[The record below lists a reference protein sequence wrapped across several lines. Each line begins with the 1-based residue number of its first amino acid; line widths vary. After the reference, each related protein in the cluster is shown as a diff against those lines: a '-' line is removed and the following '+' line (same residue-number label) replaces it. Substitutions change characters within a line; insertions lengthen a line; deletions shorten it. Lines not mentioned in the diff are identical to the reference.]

1 MRRSQ
6 GYGYVSG
13 QRRAGIRG
21 LESKGRPLWDGTSL
35 LRVQP
40 ASEVEIAAFRT
51 AEAADADEEV
61 VEGPKASQSSTW
73 SRPRMRTLRLVEQ

>member
-1 MRRSQ
+1 VRRSQ

-21 LESKGRPLWDGTSL
+21 LESKGRPLWDGASL

-61 VEGPKASQSSTW
+61 VDGAEGLSVVY
-73 SRPRMRTLRLVEQ
+73 LVEAEDEDAETG

>member
-1 MRRSQ
+1 MCQ
-6 GYGYVSG
+6 GKGALVSEG
-13 QRRAGIRG
+13 SRVG
-21 LESKGRPLWDGTSL
+21 GRPLWDGASL

-61 VEGPKASQSSTW
+61 VDGAEGLSVVY
-73 SRPRMRTLRLVEQ
+73 LVEAEDEDAETG